1 MVQRRIERKLAAVFV
16 ADVAGYSRLME
27 LDEEG
32 THARLSA
39 VQRELVGPKIREHH
53 GRIIKNTGDGVL
65 VEFAASST
73 PYDARSRS
81 SARWSS
87 ATPVSPKT
95 DVSCSAS
102 ALMLA
107 T

>member
-39 VQRELVGPKIREHH
+39 VQRELVKQI
-53 GRIIKNTGDGVL
+53 GRAHV
-65 VEFAASST
+65 
-73 PYDARSRS
+73 
-81 SARWSS
+81 
-87 ATPVSPKT
+87 
-95 DVSCSAS
+95 
-102 ALMLA
+102 
-107 T
+107 